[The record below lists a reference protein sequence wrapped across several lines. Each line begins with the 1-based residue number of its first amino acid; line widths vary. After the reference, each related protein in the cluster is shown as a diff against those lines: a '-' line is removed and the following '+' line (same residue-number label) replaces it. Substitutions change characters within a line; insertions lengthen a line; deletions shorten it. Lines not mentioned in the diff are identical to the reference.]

1 MVGNTQKLLHDLVEG
16 QKTLTC
22 GLEKLTKEQ
31 KSLVE
36 GQVNLADGQ
45 NLIRDDIKD
54 LKKRVNEIDTNLT
67 GRINKLGLQL
77 ANLED
82 DSPTIEEFDNLEKR
96 VSVVEQK
103 LVFN

>member
-1 MVGNTQKLLHDLVEG
+1 MINNTQKLLHDLVEG
-16 QKTLTC
+16 QKTLTG